1 MGYRL
6 EISKMKHAYCAGK
19 LYGYT
24 TEEDLKSHKWLLEH
38 EYITGDEYWS
48 YCTNPKIV
56 LTARE
61 FKEFI
66 KLYNEDLN
74 DLGWSEEKDWLINDK
89 EMQELINDNC
99 DKVLEWC

>member
-24 TEEDLKSHKWLLEH
+24 TEEDLKSYKWLLEH
-38 EYITGDEYWS
+38 EYITGEESWTYG
-48 YCTNPKIV
+48 CNPQIV
-56 LTARE
+56 LTAKE

-66 KLYNEDLN
+66 ELYNEDHKKYYKET
-74 DLGWSEEKDWLINDK
+74 DDWFINNK

-99 DKVLEWC
+99 NKVLEWF

>member
-24 TEEDLKSHKWLLEH
+24 TEEDLKSYKWLLEH
-38 EYITGDEYWS
+38 EYITEKESWTYE
-48 YCTNPKIV
+48 CNPQIV
-56 LTARE
+56 LNAKE

-66 KLYNEDLN
+66 ELYNEDLK
-74 DLGWSEEKDWLINDK
+74 EEYKETEDFLIDDEK
-89 EMQELINDNC
+89 MQELINDNC
-99 DKVLEWC
+99 DKVLEWI